1 MTTAASAR
9 PNAPAQPGESAQ
21 ADSAAAPAES
31 KAAAVEAADTSS
43 ANLNASEPARMIAD
57 AKGGYMRPPPPKPQ
71 RPFTEDYPPEPA
83 TDARG
88 QLLADIEGRFLGA
101 KFVAGR
107 QFSGEADVPLSPQD
121 IKGAIAEAGIGL
133 YQVKDTPPD
142 VAKTLSKA
150 LRGFYD
156 GSHNDNGP
164 PNSRIFLNIGPK
176 ARDRDFIIAHEF
188 GHAIDH
194 LAGYLS
200 ATLTYD
206 EMAELSFV
214 YGHLR
219 KRGKSGQLLQPE
231 NFGYPAKLVNSELVA
246 EGFRA
251 YMTDPNYFKTVAPTA
266 AARFRA
272 AVNDNPYL
280 QHAIQLN
287 SLGAIGLIGA
297 GIRSQDRD
305 DR

>member
-1 MTTAASAR
+1 MT
-9 PNAPAQPGESAQ
+9 
-21 ADSAAAPAES
+21 
-31 KAAAVEAADTSS
+31 
-43 ANLNASEPARMIAD
+43 
-57 AKGGYMRPPPPKPQ
+57 
-71 RPFTEDYPPEPA
+71 
-83 TDARG
+83 
-88 QLLADIEGRFLGA
+88 DIEGRFLGA

-107 QFSGEADVPLSPQD
+107 QFLGQADVPLSLKD
-121 IKGAIAEAGIGL
+121 IKEAIADVGIGV
-133 YQVKDTPPD
+133 YQVKDTHPD
-142 VAKTLSKA
+142 VAKTLRKA

-156 GSHNDNGP
+156 GSNNDDGSL
-164 PNSRIFLNIGPK
+164 NSRIFLNIGPK
-176 ARDRDFIIAHEF
+176 ARDRDLVIAHEF

-200 ATLTYD
+200 ATLTHD

-219 KRGKSGQLLQPE
+219 ARGKGGQLMQTE
-231 NFGYPAKLVNSELVA
+231 NFGYPAHLVNSELVA

-251 YMTDPNYFKTVAPTA
+251 YMTDPNYFKTAAPKA

-272 AVNDNPYL
+272 AVNTNPYL

-297 GIRSQDRD
+297 GIRNQDRD
-305 DR
+305 DQ